1 MCDGGDCLF
10 YLKGKTMVCASS
22 ARKSSAVDWTTSA
35 CLLTIV
41 TVLCCGGGD
50 DDAADFND
58 EGDTVVKYLP
68 GRVPL

>member
-1 MCDGGDCLF
+1 
-10 YLKGKTMVCASS
+10 MVCASS
-22 ARKSSAVDWTTSA
+22 ARKSSAVDWMTSA

-41 TVLCCGGGD
+41 TVLCCGDGD
-50 DDAADFND
+50 DDDVDFND